1 VHELSVA
8 LSLVELACGEG
19 ERLGG
24 RVSAV
29 HIRLGVLAGVA
40 KDALLFSYEVACQDT
55 PLAGSELMIEDVAL
69 VVYCPTCAVE
79 RTLES
84 AQLLA
89 CGVCGTSTPQVRAG
103 RELELVAL
111 ELES

>member
-8 LSLVELACGEG
+8 VSLVELAWGEG

-29 HIRLGVLAGVA
+29 HIRLGALSGVE
-40 KDALLFSYEVACQDT
+40 KDALRFSYEVACQDT
-55 PLAGSELMIEDVAL
+55 PLAGSELRIEDVPL
-69 VVYCPTCAVE
+69 LVYCPTCAVD
-79 RTLES
+79 RVLDS
-84 AQLLA
+84 AQFLS
-89 CGVCGTSTPQVRAG
+89 CGICGTPTPEVRAG